1 MEIAE
6 AEVEADYVTKKLKSD
21 KKKDENAERAVERA
35 RFTEKKNK
43 CKTQIYAA
51 KKEKERQMKAAKKK
65 KAAKKEQAEV
75 EAKSKAKEDKAAAKK
90 KAKEEAEERAALGP
104 KPTTM
109 ARQSSSRSASSS
121 SQCSTSSFSD
131 AESLLSLASEHM
143 PPVGADNVASAI
155 AKIQAKAN
163 GMSI

>member
-1 MEIAE
+1 MCQPVTCHTSRSHHTTCHTHVTNQRVDVCPSDHKIAE
-6 AEVEADYVTKKLKSD
+6 AP
-21 KKKDENAERAVERA
+21 
-35 RFTEKKNK
+35 
-43 CKTQIYAA
+43 
-51 KKEKERQMKAAKKK
+51 
-65 KAAKKEQAEV
+65 
-75 EAKSKAKEDKAAAKK
+75 AAAQKTVSGTQK
-90 KAKEEAEERAALGP
+90 RFSTSGLAQTPVVIEGAVQEEEAEERAALGP